1 MEKVRNPEFTRVLL
15 DNASCAYCRG
25 YQYECAAHWYVPA
38 MKDTEAAIRDMVAS
52 GKRGG
57 NLPEA
62 KMDYREKM
70 MKTPLRSLAPVSP
83 RTPEEY
89 RRVMLRFAEI
99 LEKVLPVPPEPD
111 TGVVNATDEILM

>member
-1 MEKVRNPEFTRVLL
+1 
-15 DNASCAYCRG
+15 
-25 YQYECAAHWYVPA
+25 
-38 MKDTEAAIRDMVAS
+38 
-52 GKRGG
+52 
-57 NLPEA
+57 
-62 KMDYREKM
+62 